1 MKKLSYILN
10 AIEMLV
16 LISIIFLIHNNVIRG
31 ALFVFLIPIL
41 LINGQIKKQMYSEN
55 KNKFNDKNK

>member
-10 AIEMLV
+10 VIEILV

>member
-10 AIEMLV
+10 AIEILV

>member
-10 AIEMLV
+10 AIEILV

-31 ALFVFLIPIL
+31 ALFIFLIPIL

>member
-10 AIEMLV
+10 AIEIIV
-16 LISIIFLIHNNVIRG
+16 LISIIFLVHNNVIRG

-41 LINGQIKKQMYSEN
+41 LINGQIKKQLYSEYKNDTEN
-55 KNKFNDKNK
+55 KK